1 MKFLVTLAMALGL
14 LSLESVVVKYLGLSV
29 TRIDVT
35 VTIVAFLALR
45 ANTVEG
51 AFSSFAV
58 GYLLDVMSGRP
69 TGLFI
74 FLAVFLFLLCRLAA
88 SLVDVRSGLGF
99 ALFAMGAD
107 AGHGLLAAF
116 FSWMVSN
123 GGAAGIAS
131 SLTGLPLQIALTG
144 VAGLLLYPLFKR
156 IDPGNDRPQVGVL
169 L

>member
-1 MKFLVTLAMALGL
+1 MKFFLTLALALVL
-14 LSLESVVVKYLGLSV
+14 LAVESVVVKYLGLSV

-45 ANTVEG
+45 AGTVEG
-51 AFSSFAV
+51 AFSSLAV

-69 TGLFI
+69 TGLFL
-74 FLAVFLFLLCRLAA
+74 FLAVFLFLLCRLAV
-88 SLVDVRSGLGF
+88 SLVDVRSGFSF

-107 AGHGLLAAF
+107 AAHGLLAAF

-123 GGAAGIAS
+123 SGGGVAA
-131 SLTGLPLQIALTG
+131 SLGGLPLQVVLTG
-144 VAGLLLYPLFKR
+144 AAGLLLYPVFKR
-156 IDPGNDRPQVGVL
+156 IDPGTDRPQVGAL